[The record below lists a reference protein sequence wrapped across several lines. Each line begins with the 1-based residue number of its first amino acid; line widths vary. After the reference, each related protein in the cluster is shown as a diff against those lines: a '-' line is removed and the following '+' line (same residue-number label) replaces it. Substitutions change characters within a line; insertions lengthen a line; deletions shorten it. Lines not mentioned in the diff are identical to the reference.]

1 MRCFGAFTLYALL
14 SLLLR
19 FDASIAVASAAS
31 AAAAAAAADAV
42 GVAVSDLQVTSY

>member
-31 AAAAAAAADAV
+31 AAAAAAADAV